1 MLCRGSY
8 PVEGH
13 RMPGEG
19 AVVCQ
24 RTKTLKTPFSRL
36 ALSLRAMGGTG
47 GLTAAAP
54 STAGAGGASGTPAAL
69 AATATARRAGGGTD
83 LSWAARGGARR
94 RLATAAPAEGGAH
107 GEAVSGRVSTLCHTG
122 VVGGCLLAAVCWM
135 RGHAMPTGGGA

>member
-1 MLCRGSY
+1 MLGL
-8 PVEGH
+8 
-13 RMPGEG
+13 G
-19 AVVCQ
+19 ARACQ
-24 RTKTLKTPFSRL
+24 RTKRLKTPFSQV
-36 ALSLRAMGGTG
+36 ALSLRAMGGTA

-94 RLATAAPAEGGAH
+94 RFATAAPAEGGAH

-122 VVGGCLLAAVCWM
+122 VVGGCLLAAVCGM
-135 RGHAMPTGGGA
+135 RGHAMPTGGGT